1 MHNLMSGRLICMSL
15 SMELAEATYK
25 LASEVMRIKKGE
37 SVLIVA
43 DTASDE
49 RIVKATADACAVLG
63 AKAAV
68 MWFETNPEVTMDPPE
83 PVIAAMNNTDVMIE
97 YCVNYLNYSKAYDEM
112 MKKGRVRY
120 ICLTGM
126 KVESIVRTIGKV
138 NVPVVIELGD
148 RLVELTRK
156 ADKVRITTSAGT
168 DITGHNRGRPV
179 SQPGGIAEKPGPY
192 MLCGQVAWNSVE
204 ETING
209 VIAVD
214 GWEWNVG
221 IIQTPIQ
228 VKVENGRIVDIKGGW
243 EAKRFATWLA
253 GFNDA
258 NVYRLAHYSYG
269 FNPGMS
275 KLTGLQNDDE
285 RLFGSLTFGF
295 GTKGALIGGPG
306 WMAAAHTDC
315 GILNPSVYL
324 DDVALELDGKYVH
337 PDLVRLAKKL
347 EVSGY

>member
-1 MHNLMSGRLICMSL
+1 MSFD
-15 SMELAEATYK
+15 MELARATYK
-25 LASEVMRIKKGE
+25 LASDVMRVKKGE

-43 DTASDE
+43 DTTSDE
-49 RIVKATADACAVLG
+49 RIVRATADACTILG
-63 AKAAV
+63 AKAEV
-68 MWFETNPEVTMDPPE
+68 MWFKTNPEVTMDPPE
-83 PVIAAMNNTDVMIE
+83 PVIAAMNSTDVMIE
-97 YCVNYLNYSKAYDEM
+97 YCVNYLNYSKAYDNM
-112 MKKGRVRY
+112 MRKGRVRY

-126 KVESIVRTIGKV
+126 TVESIVRTIEKV
-138 NVPVVIELGD
+138 NVPVVVELGD
-148 RLVELTRK
+148 KLVELTRK
-156 ADKVRITTSAGT
+156 ANKVRVTNSSGT
-168 DITGHNRGRPV
+168 DITGYNKGRPV
-179 SQPGGIAEKPGPY
+179 SQPGGIADKPGPY
-192 MLCGQVAWNSVE
+192 MLCGQVAWNPTE

-228 VKVENGRIVDIKGGW
+228 IKVEKGRIVDIKGGW
-243 EAKRFATWLA
+243 EAKRFANWLA
-253 GFNDA
+253 GFNDP

-269 FNPGMS
+269 FNPGML

-295 GTKGALIGGPG
+295 GTKGSLIGGPG

-315 GILNPSVYL
+315 GILSPSVYL
-324 DDVALELDGKYVH
+324 DDNAIELDGKYVH

-347 EVSGY
+347 EVPGY